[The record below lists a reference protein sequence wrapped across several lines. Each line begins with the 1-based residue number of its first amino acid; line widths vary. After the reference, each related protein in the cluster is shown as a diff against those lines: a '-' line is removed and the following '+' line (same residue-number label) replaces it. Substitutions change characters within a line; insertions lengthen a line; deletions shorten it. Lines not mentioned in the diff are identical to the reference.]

1 MDQKQWTRLKAIV
14 ADALEEDSPVA
25 RTALLQR
32 ECGDDMSLLREAES
46 FLAGADTV
54 SAEGTD
60 RLEECAL
67 VASSAVRRERSS
79 LTGQRVGAYVIVR
92 ELGHGGMATVY
103 LGARADGYFEKEVAI
118 KILKPV
124 EGNTAEMLDRFR
136 AEREVLAALD
146 HPNIAGL
153 FDAGTTAEGLPY
165 FVMEYVPGTPVINYV
180 TENHLPLQQRLAL
193 FLKICAAVEV
203 AHRRRVVHRDL
214 KQSNILVTAEGEPK
228 LLDFG
233 IAKLLEE
240 NPLSVTAT
248 GQQRLTPISASPE
261 QARGDEVTRAS
272 DIYALGALLYE
283 ILTGKTPHQF
293 QTRRPGLDEV
303 TRVVCDQEP
312 VLPSLAVTDPETRH
326 VLRGDLDAIV
336 QRAMRKDPA
345 HRYASVGDLETDIR
359 HYLAGEPVR
368 ARPNTVPYRLL
379 RFAGRHKPSPR
390 GIFIGAIVVVL
401 GLLASLFLFRHSP
414 SGARKTYRQPAMSI
428 PAKSIAVLPFDDFAA
443 ADGTSYFADGV
454 QDDILTDLA
463 KAEDLKVISRSGVSQ
478 YRKGVRDVREIRQN
492 LGVAYVLEG
501 SVRRLND
508 RIRVNAQLID
518 TESDVQVW
526 AEQYDRKLEE
536 LFALQSDLSQAVV
549 SQLKGKLSAREKAA
563 IESQPTADVRAYDFY
578 LQAKEAFRRYE
589 YDSTIDLLD
598 QAVARDPKF
607 ALAYCLLTNA
617 HLYVYRFGDDMTPA
631 RLEKAR
637 VAAETALRL
646 APHLADS
653 HLAQAQYYY
662 NGLRD
667 YEKAQAELAAAPPP
681 SPAGRARFF
690 DLAALTQRRLG
701 HWKEALRDGEKAWDL
716 DPHDPYIATEV
727 IQTYLSL
734 RRYAEAEKKADAAI
748 RNISVRSAPFW
759 SLKAESI
766 LAQGEPQRARAFLKS
781 AGELNGEGHSALA
794 QSAFYER
801 DFAEALREIELAREA
816 PMAPPSHTLNL
827 MGGAIAR
834 AQGDLETSRQFFE
847 KVRQE
852 TEALLVKHPRDPRS
866 LIDLAWAFAGLGRA
880 EEALETGQQAVQ
892 LVPTWRD
899 AAEGPHYAAMQA
911 QIQAWLGNT
920 EAAIEQLTALMKQPA
935 GPSYGDLKFNPSWDA
950 LRGDPRFAG
959 LLAEAQ
965 KPITLQ

>member
-1 MDQKQWTRLKAIV
+1 MEPAEGARCRRLG
-14 ADALEEDSPVA
+14 EDSPVA

-32 ECGDDMSLLREAES
+32 ECGEDLSLLREAES

-67 VASSAVRRERSS
+67 AASTAVRRERIS
-79 LTGQRVGAYVIVR
+79 LTGHRVGAYVIVR

-136 AEREVLAALD
+136 AEREVLASLD
-146 HPNIAGL
+146 HPYIAAL
-153 FDAGTTAEGLPY
+153 FDAGTTADGLPY
-165 FVMEYVPGTPVINYV
+165 FVMEYVPGTPVISYV
-180 TENHLPLQQRLAL
+180 AENHLPLRHRLTL
-193 FLKICAAVEV
+193 FRKICAAVEV

-233 IAKLLEE
+233 IAKLLEA

-248 GQQRLTPISASPE
+248 GQQRLTPVSASPE

-293 QTRRPGLDEV
+293 HTHRPGLDEV
-303 TRVVCDQEP
+303 ARVVCEQEP

-326 VLRGDLDAIV
+326 ALRGDLDAII

-345 HRYASVGDLETDIR
+345 QRYASVADLETDIR

-390 GIFIGAIVVVL
+390 GIFLGAIVVVL
-401 GLLASLFLFRHSP
+401 ALLSSLFLLRQSP
-414 SGARKTYRQPAMSI
+414 RKSYRQPAA
-428 PAKSIAVLPFDDFAA
+428 PVTAKSIAVLPFDDFAA
-443 ADGTSYFADGV
+443 SDGTSYFADGV

-478 YRKGVRDVREIRQN
+478 YRTGVRDVREIRQN

-508 RIRVNAQLID
+508 RVRVNAQLID

-536 LFALQSDLSQAVV
+536 LFALQSDLSQAVI

-563 IESQPTADVRAYDFY
+563 IESQPTADVQAYDFY
-578 LQAKEAFRRYE
+578 LQAKEAFWRYE
-589 YDSTIDLLD
+589 YDTTIELLD
-598 QAVARDPKF
+598 QAVARDPHF

-617 HLYVYRFGDDMTPA
+617 HLYVYRFEGDMVPE

-690 DLAALTQRRLG
+690 DLTALTQRRLG
-701 HWKEALRDGEKAWDL
+701 HWKEALRDGEKAWEL

-734 RRYAEAEKKADAAI
+734 RRYAEAEKKADEAI

-766 LAQGEPQRARAFLKS
+766 LAQANRSARGRFS
-781 AGELNGEGHSALA
+781 R
-794 QSAFYER
+794 ER
-801 DFAEALREIELAREA
+801 V
-816 PMAPPSHTLNL
+816 T
-827 MGGAIAR
+827 
-834 AQGDLETSRQFFE
+834 
-847 KVRQE
+847 
-852 TEALLVKHPRDPRS
+852 
-866 LIDLAWAFAGLGRA
+866 
-880 EEALETGQQAVQ
+880 
-892 LVPTWRD
+892 
-899 AAEGPHYAAMQA
+899 
-911 QIQAWLGNT
+911 
-920 EAAIEQLTALMKQPA
+920 
-935 GPSYGDLKFNPSWDA
+935 
-950 LRGDPRFAG
+950 
-959 LLAEAQ
+959 
-965 KPITLQ
+965 